1 MLRRRQTMKRR
12 DSKGLLDE
20 LHALFG
26 VSDVGKVEEAEY
38 EDKKVY
44 ILDDKVAFIRD
55 VNGLY
60 PYLGGSEVDRLPSVV
75 VDMGAVPYVCNG
87 AEVMAPGIKEMPDAF
102 EEGDIV
108 VVRDYTHRKALS
120 VGKALKSSAE
130 IEASRKG
137 KVIQNL
143 HYVGDKLWRLA

>member
-1 MLRRRQTMKRR
+1 MKRR

-20 LHALFG
+20 LHTLFG
-26 VSDVGKVEEAEY
+26 VSDIVKVEEAEY

-55 VNGLY
+55 ENGLY
-60 PYLGGSEVDRLPSVV
+60 PYLGGIEVDRLPSVV

-87 AEVMAPGIKEMPDAF
+87 ADVMAPGIKEMPDAF
-102 EEGDIV
+102 EEGALV
-108 VVRDYTHRKALS
+108 VVRDVAHRKALS

-137 KVIQNL
+137 KVIRNL
-143 HYVGDKLWRLA
+143 HYVGDKIWKLA

>member
-1 MLRRRQTMKRR
+1 MKRR

-55 VNGLY
+55 ENGLY
-60 PYLGGSEVDRLPSVV
+60 PYLGGVEVDRLPSVV

-87 AEVMAPGIKEMPDAF
+87 ADVMAPGIKEMPDAF
-102 EEGDIV
+102 EEGAIV
-108 VVRDYTHRKALS
+108 VVRDVTHRKALS

-137 KVIQNL
+137 KVIRNL
-143 HYVGDKLWRLA
+143 HYVGDKIWKLA